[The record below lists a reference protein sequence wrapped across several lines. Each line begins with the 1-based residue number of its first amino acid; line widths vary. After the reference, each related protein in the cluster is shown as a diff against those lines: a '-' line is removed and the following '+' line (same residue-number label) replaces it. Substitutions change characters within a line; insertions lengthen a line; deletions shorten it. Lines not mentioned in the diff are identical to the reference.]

1 MLEQKIRLKNAMN
14 DGDSI
19 HRVIQFWNE
28 YCEAY
33 DRLHKPSEKHI
44 QDYCDLMDKYTR
56 YVEKHKRDSEL
67 K

>member
-1 MLEQKIRLKNAMN
+1 MLEQKIRLKNAMH
-14 DGDSI
+14 DKQPV

-33 DRLHKPSEKHI
+33 ERLHKPSEKHI
-44 QDYCDLMDKYTR
+44 RDYCDLMDTYTR
-56 YVEKHKRDSEL
+56 YIQENKK